1 MSHTV
6 EYAPRDSILGDSAVT
21 SLRSGQTLQVQI
33 IDPLVSPTQ
42 WDEIAAG
49 FADCHVFHG
58 AAWARVLSH
67 SYGHRPFYVAALDA
81 GLPMAALPVM
91 EVTSRLTGKRGVSI
105 PFSDFCA
112 PLFASKQALEAAISY
127 LLEVGHSR
135 GWSSLHLHG
144 SYQSPSPGASVANA
158 TFYSHVLDLRSS
170 EIALFAQCE
179 PSVRRAIRKAKKL
192 DISVKHTASR
202 EALLTFYHLHCRT
215 RRRHGLPPQPWK
227 FFDCIHREFILPG
240 NGSMFAAQKGSR
252 TIAAAIFLTSRDKI
266 LYKFAASDARFQEL
280 RANNLLLWEAIR
292 FYASQGAQ
300 TLHFGRTDLSDRG
313 LRRFKL
319 GWGSREELLQYS
331 RFDFSRHGWSLERPA
346 GRGIHNLAFRRMPLI
361 VNRLAGAMIYPHLD

>member
-6 EYAPRDSILGDSAVT
+6 EYAPQESILNGSAVT
-21 SLRSGQTLQVQI
+21 SPRSDQTIQVQV
-33 IDPLVSPTQ
+33 IDPLVCPAQ
-42 WDEIAAG
+42 WDEITAA

-67 SYGHRPFYVAALDA
+67 SYSHRPFYVTALDA
-81 GLPMAALPVM
+81 DLPMAAVPVM
-91 EVTSRLTGKRGVSI
+91 EVTSRLTGKRAVSI
-105 PFSDFCA
+105 PFSDFCS
-112 PLFASKQALEAAISY
+112 PLFSSKAALEAAISY
-127 LLEVGHSR
+127 LLEMGCSR

-144 SYQSPSPGASVANA
+144 SYQSPIPGASVANA

-170 EIALFAQCE
+170 EAGLFAQCQ
-179 PSVRRAIRKAKKL
+179 PSVRRAIRKAEKL
-192 DISVKHTASR
+192 DMSVEHAASR
-202 EALLTFYHLHCRT
+202 EALLTFYRLHCRT

-227 FFDCIHREFILPG
+227 FFNSIHREFILPG
-240 NGSMFAAQKGSR
+240 NGSVFVAKKGSQ
-252 TIAAAIFLTSRDKI
+252 TVAAAVFLTSRDKV

-280 RANNLLLWEAIR
+280 RANNLLIWEAIR

-300 TLHFGRTDLSDRG
+300 TLHFGRTDLTDPG

-319 GWGSREELLQYS
+319 GWGSKEELLQYN
-331 RFDFSRHGWSLERPA
+331 RFDFSRHRWSPERPA
-346 GRGIHNLAFRRMPLI
+346 RRGIHNSAFRRMPLI